1 VRVLCIYQ
9 FFSTGNT
16 PDTLRPLRLCKRLAD
31 AGHDVVVIS
40 TDFSR
45 HSGESEGPTKEIVET
60 KGRPLTILRVPSTRD
75 YRKGLFNR
83 FLNYAGFS
91 LRTLIKGLQ
100 IGDVDIVLTSIPPT
114 FVGPVGWLIAKIRGK
129 PFFLEVRDLW
139 PDALEVKGA
148 VRNKLLLKLLYGIS
162 NFLYQQACFIV
173 SLTYGIK
180 AEIAKKGINPRHI
193 AVLPN
198 GMDPELFAN
207 IGETDDVRNKWGW
220 GTDFVAVYIG
230 TLVEVTSMDTVVEA
244 AERLRHVPGI
254 RFEIFGSGSTEAAL
268 QRMIREKGLTNCR
281 FNGTVAKKDVP
292 SILKAADVCLMCLF
306 ETPLAHIY
314 FQNKFF
320 DYMGAGKPIVA
331 AMRGHQQEIIDH
343 VGAGF
348 CKAPKDSTGLA
359 DAVRYLFEKPDAARR
374 MGMRGQHYAQT
385 HFCLDD
391 ILVRYADLITAC
403 ATGRTP
409 SVAPDARPP
418 LPGALN

>member
-1 VRVLCIYQ
+1 MRILCIYQ
-9 FFSTGNT
+9 FFSTGKT
-16 PDTLRPLRLCKRLAD
+16 PDTLRPFRLCRCLAE
-31 AGHDVVVIS
+31 AGHEVVVIS

-45 HSGESEGPTKEIVET
+45 HSGESEGPQVEIIT
-60 KGRPLTILRVPSTRD
+60 TAGRPLTILRVPSTRD
-75 YRKGLFNR
+75 YRKGLFHR

-91 LRTLIKGLQ
+91 LHTLIKGLQ
-100 IGDVDIVLTSIPPT
+100 VGDVDIVLTSMPPT

-148 VRNKLLLKLLYGIS
+148 VKNKLLLNLLYALSG
-162 NFLYQQACFIV
+162 FLYRQACFIV
-173 SLTYGIK
+173 SLTFGIK
-180 AEIAKKGINPRHI
+180 AEIAKKGIDPRRI

-207 IGETDDVRNKWGW
+207 TDNIDGVRKKWGW

-230 TLVEVTSMDTVVEA
+230 TLVEVTSMDTVVKA
-244 AERLRHVPGI
+244 AERLRHIPGI
-254 RFEIFGSGSTEAAL
+254 RFEIFGSGSTENEL

-281 FNGTVAKKDVP
+281 LNGTVAKKDVP

-343 VGAGF
+343 VGAGV
-348 CKAPKDSTGLA
+348 CKAPKDSAGLA
-359 DAVRYLFEKPDAARR
+359 KAVQYLFEKPDAARQ
-374 MGMRGQHYAQT
+374 MGMRGRHYAQT

-391 ILVRYADLITAC
+391 ILVRYADLIAAC
-403 ATGRTP
+403 TTGRIP
-409 SVAPDARPP
+409 AVAPGARPP
-418 LPGALN
+418 LPRIVN